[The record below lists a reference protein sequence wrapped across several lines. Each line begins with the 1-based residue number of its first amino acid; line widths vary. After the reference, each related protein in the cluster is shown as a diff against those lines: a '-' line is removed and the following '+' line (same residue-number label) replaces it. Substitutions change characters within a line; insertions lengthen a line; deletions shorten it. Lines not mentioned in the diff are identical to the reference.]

1 MQGTVTDTNGH
12 YTLRGEWAMGDI
24 VLFTFIGMKE
34 VSVKYT
40 GQIVQ
45 DAAMQ
50 QDATDVSEVVV
61 VARRNINEIDIRAK
75 SGVVQRVDMERLNDK
90 PMIDMSLALQGAV
103 PGLIVTNT
111 GDLGSKPQIRLRG
124 NSSFRAG
131 DTANEPL
138 YVMDGQIISSDAFL
152 TLNPADIEEIKVL
165 KDAVACALYGVK
177 AANGV
182 IEITSQRGNPDGVLK
197 VNYDFSIGITLRGRR
212 GVEMMQSDE
221 KLELERLLQNPSTP
235 GYRYSADYYRKYYP
249 NDPSLTEM
257 IAEGARVLDSLR
269 GINTDWFRELI
280 RPNIY
285 QRHNLSIRGG
295 NENTSYFISANYSQ
309 QGGRVPGN
317 DVQRISTRMSLD
329 QRLGRWG
336 YLSLASDAGY
346 SITNTRTAAPSRRRT
361 SSISST
367 RTRPNQPAGLL
378 LERILGVHL
387 QRPAEPIPEQIHRQA
402 CRHKRIAQP
411 PPGRRSRRRCRS
423 GCGFHVGRRSH
434 VAALD
439 LD

>member
-1 MQGTVTDTNGH
+1 MKKLYLAGLFFWILLLSSGSVLAQDKPAKQRYEISGTVTDNHGQALPGATVRIKGTMQGTVTDTNGH

-40 GQIVQ
+40 GQKVQ

-182 IEITSQRGNPDGVLK
+182 IEITSQRGTPME
-197 VNYDFSIGITLRGRR
+197 YS
-212 GVEMMQSDE
+212 
-221 KLELERLLQNPSTP
+221 KLTTT
-235 GYRYSADYYRKYYP
+235 SA
-249 NDPSLTEM
+249 
-257 IAEGARVLDSLR
+257 
-269 GINTDWFRELI
+269 
-280 RPNIY
+280 
-285 QRHNLSIRGG
+285 
-295 NENTSYFISANYSQ
+295 SAS
-309 QGGRVPGN
+309 PC
-317 DVQRISTRMSLD
+317 
-329 QRLGRWG
+329 
-336 YLSLASDAGY
+336 A
-346 SITNTRTAAPSRRRT
+346 
-361 SSISST
+361 
-367 RTRPNQPAGLL
+367 
-378 LERILGVHL
+378 
-387 QRPAEPIPEQIHRQA
+387 
-402 CRHKRIAQP
+402 
-411 PPGRRSRRRCRS
+411 
-423 GCGFHVGRRSH
+423 
-434 VAALD
+434 VAAAWR
-439 LD
+439 